1 MVKVKKTIG
10 LSPDLIIHPGETLA
24 EILEDREMSQKELA
38 VRTGMTEK
46 HISTVVKGQKNVSIA
61 FAKKLEYALG
71 IDASFWINLQANYDR
86 ELLEFEEVNN
96 ITEEELIILKPLK
109 QVVDYMVSI
118 KWLEENINEAEKIL
132 CLRKIL
138 AVSNLTAIPK
148 ITYNAA
154 YRAQVATNI
163 NVDTYVL
170 YAWQRICELVTK
182 RISVSDELD
191 ISLLKKS
198 IPNIKKLMFE
208 DINIVQ
214 DRLEDIFAKCGIAF
228 KIVKHFKGAPVQG
241 FIKKTDDENLI
252 LCMTIRQNRA
262 DIFWFTLFHEIGHIM
277 NGDYGISFEKETGDQ
292 EDAADK
298 YAQDTLIIPDKYEE
312 FVKRNE
318 FNINAIRRFAEQIDR
333 DPGIVLG
340 RLKKD
345 GLVDYSDWKLK
356 PLQHKYKVITSV

>member
-1 MVKVKKTIG
+1 MVKEQKIIG
-10 LSPDLIIHPGETLA
+10 LFPDLIIHPGETLT
-24 EILEDREMSQKELA
+24 EILEDRDMSQKELA
-38 VRTGMTEK
+38 IRTGMTEK
-46 HISTVVKGQKNVSIA
+46 HISTIVKGQKNISVA

-96 ITEEELIILKPLK
+96 ITEEELGILKPLK
-109 QVVDYMVSI
+109 QIMEYMVSRR
-118 KWLEENINEAEKIL
+118 WLIENINEAEKVL

-138 AVSNLTAIPK
+138 AVSNLTAIPH

-182 RISVSDELD
+182 DIVVSDELNIPLLRD
-191 ISLLKKS
+191 SISE
-198 IPNIKKLMFE
+198 IKKLMFE

-214 DRLEDIFAKCGIAF
+214 GKLENIFARCGIAF

-241 FIKKTDDENLI
+241 FIKKTDDEKLI

-262 DIFWFTLFHEIGHIM
+262 DIFWFTLFHEIGHIINDDIKQRFIDFSSIQSDIEAKADAFARDVLM
-277 NGDYGISFEKETGDQ
+277 NARDYK
-292 EDAADK
+292 
-298 YAQDTLIIPDKYEE
+298 E
-312 FVKRNE
+312 FVMKRD
-318 FNINAIRRFAEQIDR
+318 FSVSAIDAFARKQ
-333 DPGIVLG
+333 GVKSYIVIG
-340 RLKKD
+340 RLQ
-345 GLVDYSDWKLK
+345 SDEILGWDQYNEKIVY
-356 PLQHKYKVITSV
+356 YKWAE